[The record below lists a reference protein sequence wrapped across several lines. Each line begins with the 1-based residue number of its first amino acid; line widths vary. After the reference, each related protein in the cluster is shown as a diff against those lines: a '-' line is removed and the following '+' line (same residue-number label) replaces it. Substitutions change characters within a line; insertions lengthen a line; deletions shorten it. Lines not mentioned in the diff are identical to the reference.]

1 VKVGDLVKGT
11 EGYMGHEGGGIGLV
25 LFTDGIIAKVKWQG
39 DYGTF
44 MQDVKALEVISEAR

>member
-1 VKVGDLVKGT
+1 MKVGDLVKGT